1 MPPPEQ
7 QVPRDPTNQPRVN
20 NTNISWSHDKL
31 CSSSTKRLNDRHS
44 HYEERASLWHFEET
58 TELKQLPTGFKR
70 KFKNSFMFRTNAPM
84 GLVCYGARI
93 WIQNKNTRSSSTLI
107 HFSKE
112 KDHVILSSKKEE
124 ISIWDSSQRKGG
136 SSNKWRHVL
145 SSPHPTWRGK
155 KYNCTEQEREQSSVN
170 TLGHNSH
177 PVPLLPLNVVFC
189 FGTVTSTLCSH

>member
-7 QVPRDPTNQPRVN
+7 QVPRDPANQPRVN

-31 CSSSTKRLNDRHS
+31 CSSSTKRLNDRHL
-44 HYEERASLWHFEET
+44 HYEEPASLWHFEET

-84 GLVCYGARI
+84 GLVCYGTRI

-112 KDHVILSSKKEE
+112 QDHAILSSKKEE
-124 ISIWDSSQRKGG
+124 IRILKEKGEVPTSEDTYSQVHTPLGEEK
-136 SSNKWRHVL
+136 STTVL
-145 SSPHPTWRGK
+145 SRK
-155 KYNCTEQEREQSSVN
+155 ENKAV
-170 TLGHNSH
+170 
-177 PVPLLPLNVVFC
+177 
-189 FGTVTSTLCSH
+189 